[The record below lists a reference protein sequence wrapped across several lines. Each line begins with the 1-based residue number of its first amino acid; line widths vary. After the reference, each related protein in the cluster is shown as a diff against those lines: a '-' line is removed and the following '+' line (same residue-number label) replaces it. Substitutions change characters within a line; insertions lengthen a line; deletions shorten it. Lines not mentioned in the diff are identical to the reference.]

1 MRTFLPA
8 RAGAGSRAFPRA
20 LLAFLLIASL
30 NACSGGMPNIESL
43 SRLGLSALPIGPEEE
58 HAIGFSIAATVAG
71 RYPLLQDEALT
82 RYVNL
87 VGLTIARQS
96 IRGDEVAFRFG
107 VLDTDEVNAFAA
119 PGGYI
124 LVTRAALASMQSEA
138 ELAGVLAHEVAHV
151 DETHVLDEIRRSSV
165 FAEVR
170 DEAAFSSV
178 IADQLAQVG
187 SGLLFT
193 GLSREDELEA
203 DSLAVL
209 YAASTGYRADGLVRF
224 LDRLDSGATE
234 AGRLRELRA
243 THPPV
248 VERAAAL
255 RRQLAA
261 SGVAPDSGRELAER
275 FAAEVRR

>member
-1 MRTFLPA
+1 
-8 RAGAGSRAFPRA
+8 
-20 LLAFLLIASL
+20 
-30 NACSGGMPNIESL
+30 
-43 SRLGLSALPIGPEEE
+43 
-58 HAIGFSIAATVAG
+58 
-71 RYPLLQDEALT
+71 
-82 RYVNL
+82 
-87 VGLTIARQS
+87 
-96 IRGDEVAFRFG
+96 
-107 VLDTDEVNAFAA
+107 
-119 PGGYI
+119 
-124 LVTRAALASMQSEA
+124 MQSEA

-209 YAASTGYRADGLVRF
+209 YAASSGYRADGLVRF

>member
-1 MRTFLPA
+1 MRRFIPV
-8 RAGAGSRAFPRA
+8 RAGSRARSPRRA
-20 LLAFLLIASL
+20 VAGLVAGTLAA
-30 NACSGGMPNIESL
+30 ACSGGIPDIQTL
-43 SRLGLSALPIGPEEE
+43 SRFGASALPIGPEAE
-58 HAIGFSIAATVAG
+58 HTIGFSIAATVAG
-71 RYPLLQDEALT
+71 RYPLLQDPALT

-87 VGLTIARQS
+87 VGLTVARQS
-96 IRGDEVAFRFG
+96 IRGDEVVFRFG

-124 LVTRAALASMQSEA
+124 LVTRGALLAMESEA

-170 DEAAFSSV
+170 DEAALTGV
-178 IADQLAQVG
+178 IADRLGQVG
-187 SGLLFT
+187 TGLLFT

-203 DSLAVL
+203 DSLGVI
-209 YAASTGYRADGLVRF
+209 YAAAAGYRADGLLRF
-224 LDRLDSGATE
+224 LNRLDSGATE

-248 VERAAAL
+248 TDRATAL
-255 RRQLAA
+255 RRQLETGPGDPA
-261 SGVAPDSGRELAER
+261 SGRELAER